1 MRQYWETME
10 NEPKDKKEEGM
21 KKGIIFDVDGTL
33 WDACAVVADS
43 WNEYLERFAP
53 DVPTRISEAD
63 MRGVMGLTMTQIG
76 DALFGTAE
84 KQRRLEVTEGCCAYE
99 VEYMKNRGGILYP
112 DLKET
117 FEALAGRYHLY
128 IVSNCQVGYI
138 EDFIAWA
145 GVEDLIED
153 FESYGNTGM
162 EKYANIR
169 LLADRNHLDAAVY
182 VGDTQGDYESTSR
195 AGLPFIHARY
205 GFGKVDPSLPY
216 INGMEELP
224 EIVKTVLG
232 E

>member
-1 MRQYWETME
+1 
-10 NEPKDKKEEGM
+10 M

-33 WDACAVVADS
+33 WDSCQIVADS
-43 WNEYLERFAP
+43 WNEYLRKAAP
-53 DVPTRISEAD
+53 DVPVVLTRQDLRS
-63 MRGVMGLTMTQIG
+63 VMGKTMSQIG
-76 DALFGTAE
+76 DALFPMVE
-84 KQRRLEVTEGCCAYE
+84 KERREQVTDGCCVYE
-99 VEYMKNRGGILYP
+99 VEYLKQQGGDVYP
-112 DLKET
+112 HVREVM
-117 FEALAGRYHLY
+117 EQLARKYHLY

-205 GFGKVDPSLPY
+205 GFGKVDSSLPY